1 MTNDKKQ
8 MTTTILF
15 IRHGQTDWNV
25 AHRWQGHADVPLN
38 EMGRQQAHA
47 LATRLVDWPIEAI
60 YSSDLKRCRETA
72 VSLANVTQLT
82 PTFDSIWR
90 ERDVGAFS
98 GLTREQI
105 EAKFPELWANRGRG
119 LIDPPEGE
127 TAVALRKRTKKAFE
141 QTIAN
146 HNGEMI
152 AVVTHGGVLYFLL
165 SQLLGMGEGNEYGR
179 FTMRGNT
186 GLSIVEVTNNQ
197 PLITLLNDTSH
208 LATRVG
214 TI

>member
-1 MTNDKKQ
+1 MPNNQ
-8 MTTTILF
+8 QSTTILF

-25 AHRWQGHADVPLN
+25 AGRWQGHADVPLN
-38 EMGRQQAHA
+38 EMGRQQARA
-47 LATRLVDWPIEAI
+47 LADRLADWPIEAI

-72 VSLANVTQLT
+72 VSLANITQLT
-82 PTFDSIWR
+82 PTFDPIWR
-90 ERDVGAFS
+90 ERDVGLFS

-105 EAKFPELWANRGRG
+105 GVKFPELWANRGRG
-119 LIDPPEGE
+119 LLDPPEGE
-127 TAVALRKRTKKAFE
+127 TAVALRSRVMNAFN
-141 QTIAN
+141 QTVAN
-146 HNGEMI
+146 HNGGMI

-186 GLSIVEVTNNQ
+186 GLSIVEIAENL

-208 LATRVG
+208 LDAR
-214 TI
+214 